1 MTYERYTIHDYATI
15 EERRMHTMPFI
26 NKMIEK
32 GLAAEMILVTEAM
45 QEKRLAAIAETIAA
59 DDMKKVVL
67 LAGPSSSGKTSTSK
81 RLCIQ
86 LMTCHKHPVALSMDN
101 WYVNRADTPLDENG
115 KPDYETI
122 YSVDL
127 ALFNHDLAEL
137 IAGKEIELP
146 TYNFVTGKR
155 EYNGERLRLDKDMIL
170 VIEGIHALNPMVSE
184 QIPQENKY
192 KIYAA
197 PMSPISLDGE
207 KWVPTTV
214 NRLLR
219 RISRDFQTRGRSPQQ
234 TIAEWPSVR
243 RGEDKW
249 IIPFM
254 KDADTVFDT
263 SMLYEL
269 AALRQKAE
277 PMLLAVPHDAEE
289 YDIVERLIWFLRC
302 FTPIDINQIPITSL
316 LREFVGGSIFDA
328 K

>member
-1 MTYERYTIHDYATI
+1 MTYNRYTIHDYATV
-15 EERRMHTMPFI
+15 EECKMHSIPFI
-26 NKMIEK
+26 NRMISE
-32 GLAAEMILVTEAM
+32 GRASEMILVTEAI
-45 QEKRLAAIAETIAA
+45 QEKRLSHIAEEIAA
-59 DDMKKVVL
+59 DSRKKVVL

-86 LMTCHKHPVALSMDN
+86 LMVCGKHPVALSMDN
-101 WYVNRADTPLDENG
+101 WYVNRIDTPLDENG

-122 YSVDL
+122 HAVDL
-127 ALFNHDLAEL
+127 ALFNANLADL
-137 IAGKEIELP
+137 IAGKDVALP

-155 EYNGERLRLDKDMIL
+155 EYNGEHLTLTEDMII
-170 VIEGIHALNPMVSE
+170 VIEGLHALNPMVSE
-184 QIPQENKY
+184 KIPKESKY

-207 KWVPTTV
+207 LWIPTTV

-219 RISRDFQTRGRSPQQ
+219 RISRDFQTRGRTPEQ
-234 TIAEWPSVR
+234 TIAEWNSVR
-243 RGEDKW
+243 RGEEKW
-249 IIPFM
+249 IVPFQ

-277 PMLLAVPHDAEE
+277 DILLAVPHNAEHYE
-289 YDIVERLIWFLRC
+289 IVEKLLEFLRC
-302 FTPIDINQIPITSL
+302 LKPIDINQIPITSL